1 MDRDEDTIE
10 ETRNQHK
17 KRNCKSKIMLM
28 INMRESMYTN
38 TAMVI
43 ELYEKEGTEEEILF
57 LSRKC
62 VVYK

>member
-17 KRNCKSKIMLM
+17 KRNGKSKIMLM

-43 ELYEKEGTEEEILF
+43 ELYEKEGTEEENE
-57 LSRKC
+57 KC
-62 VVYK
+62 NEGSL

>member
-17 KRNCKSKIMLM
+17 KRNCKSKIM
-28 INMRESMYTN
+28 TN

-43 ELYEKEGTEEEILF
+43 ELYEKEGTEEENE
-57 LSRKC
+57 KC
-62 VVYK
+62 NEGSL

>member
-17 KRNCKSKIMLM
+17 KRKCKSKIMLM

-43 ELYEKEGTEEEILF
+43 ELYEKEGTEEENE
-57 LSRKC
+57 KC
-62 VVYK
+62 NEGSL